1 MEDEWRGER
10 EKSRKMS
17 GDERRSRMG
26 WGGFGERE
34 ARILEGEERGGG
46 EDKE

>member
-10 EKSRKMS
+10 EKRKNMS

-26 WGGFGERE
+26 RGGFGEGE